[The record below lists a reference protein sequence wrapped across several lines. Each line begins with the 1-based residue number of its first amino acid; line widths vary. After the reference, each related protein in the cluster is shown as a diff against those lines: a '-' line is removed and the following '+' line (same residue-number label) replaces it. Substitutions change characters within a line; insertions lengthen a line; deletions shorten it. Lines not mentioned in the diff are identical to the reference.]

1 MTAVYP
7 AASTAAITVV
17 SSTCS
22 SALTVSRP
30 LRALTS
36 TPVTP
41 GSCATAS
48 RTDASHPPQLI
59 PVTTY
64 SLVRI
69 IVLLLISWCCHSSCT
84 ETLYPYGVYFNSSTR
99 LVESLRPGRTPFP
112 GGPCQEALRV
122 LSPARQEAASAL
134 GTPDPWT
141 TASRGAGR
149 NLGAATRSSWR
160 GRVAQYAV
168 VQNCSPSPRP

>member
-1 MTAVYP
+1 

-30 LRALTS
+30 DWALTW

-84 ETLYPYGVYFNSSTR
+84 ETLYPYRVCFTR
-99 LVESLRPGRTPFP
+99 
-112 GGPCQEALRV
+112 CM
-122 LSPARQEAASAL
+122 LSIPDIL
-134 GTPDPWT
+134 G
-141 TASRGAGR
+141 
-149 NLGAATRSSWR
+149 
-160 GRVAQYAV
+160 
-168 VQNCSPSPRP
+168 